1 MNFGP
6 FWPQLF
12 PEAWNP
18 AYSFTYSYGK
28 KGEKWIFFN
37 VGPLRY
43 NSWVF
48 TQRGLLACG
57 GGARLDTST
66 TVNTHYIFSSIIR

>member
-18 AYSFTYSYGK
+18 AYQERLRTAEVERHHQIAKEAAKGSHHKKKRKNLGK
-28 KGEKWIFFN
+28 I
-37 VGPLRY
+37 P
-43 NSWVF
+43 
-48 TQRGLLACG
+48 
-57 GGARLDTST
+57 
-66 TVNTHYIFSSIIR
+66 